1 MWRELEQLKSFR
13 ERQARAALQA
23 RRTELALARRA
34 AEAAA
39 QAVVAHRLEAQ
50 QRERLLYDDLLARV
64 VRLRDIEQVQSAVA
78 QLKQREQA
86 LVGEQQAAQRS
97 EQQRE
102 HQTQDAQAQ
111 HRGAERVLEKFVQL
125 ARIHFDE
132 AAREA
137 ERQEDLELE
146 EVASLRRDR
155 EDWDRTD
162 EACL

>member
-1 MWRELEQLKSFR
+1 MWRELEQLKAFR
-13 ERQARAALQA
+13 ERQARSALQA

-34 AEAAA
+34 AESAS
-39 QAVVAHRLEAQ
+39 QAVTAHRMQAQ
-50 QRERLLYDDLLARV
+50 QRERVLYDDLLARV
-64 VRLRDIEQVQSAVA
+64 VHLRDIEQVQQAVA
-78 QLKQREQA
+78 QLKQQELA
-86 LVGEQQAAQRS
+86 LVGQQQQAQRS
-97 EQQRE
+97 EQQHE
-102 HQTQDAQAQ
+102 QQAQDAQAQ

-125 ARIHFDE
+125 ARLHFDE

-155 EDWDRTD
+155 EDWDRSD

>member
-13 ERQARAALQA
+13 ERQARSALQM

-34 AEAAA
+34 AESASE
-39 QAVVAHRLEAQ
+39 AVSAHRIQAQ
-50 QRERLLYDDLLARV
+50 QRERVLYDELLARV
-64 VRLRDIEQVQSAVA
+64 VRLRDIEAVQQAVA
-78 QLKQREQA
+78 HLKQRELA

-102 HQTQDAQAQ
+102 QQAQDAQAQ

-155 EDWDRTD
+155 DDWDQTD